1 MSVVNPRQRLGL
13 VREGTGQKRA
23 HLMGKNQSEGR
34 EDRLLLAL

>member
-1 MSVVNPRQRLGL
+1 MFVVNPRQRLGL
-13 VREGTGQKRA
+13 VREGTGQKA